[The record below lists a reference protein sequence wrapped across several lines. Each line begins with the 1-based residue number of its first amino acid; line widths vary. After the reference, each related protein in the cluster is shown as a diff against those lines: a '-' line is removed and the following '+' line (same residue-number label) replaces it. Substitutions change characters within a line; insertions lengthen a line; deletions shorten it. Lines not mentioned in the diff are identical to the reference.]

1 VTSGRRSSTGMR
13 RDRATEDAPG
23 VAHGHHAWDR
33 RERFRRAFES
43 ALGVPFAKGSRIEP
57 LRNGVRIFP
66 SMLAAIEGAR
76 HAIEFETYVYW
87 TGHVARRFAS
97 ALADA
102 AARGVRV
109 RILLDALGCKP
120 MSSEI
125 RRTLEESDAEV
136 HDFGPLRLHK
146 LWRLDHRT
154 HRKILVCDGEV
165 GFTGGVGIAEE
176 WEGDAR
182 GPEEW
187 RDTHFRMEG
196 PAVRGL
202 RAAFF
207 QHWLATEAGDDRIL
221 DEITERHGAPPT
233 GWAGSSEPSA
243 LLPEDSEATMELQV
257 IRSNA
262 TGRWTDMQTLFRSLV
277 AVAEERLR
285 ITTAYFVPDPGLVE
299 ALADAARRGV
309 DVEIM
314 NPGPHTDHRVC
325 QLAGEAVYEEL
336 LDAGVRIWRYQPT
349 MLHSKIA
356 TVDGILSCI
365 GSANLNHRS
374 LMKDDEIA
382 VLVLDADFADRLDR
396 DFDDDRDYCR
406 LIPDGRWA
414 RRPWTESLIQPLT
427 RLFRQQL

>member
-1 VTSGRRSSTGMR
+1 MNGGMQRGRG
-13 RDRATEDAPG
+13 AADAPG
-23 VAHGHHAWDR
+23 VAAGHQEWDR

-43 ALGVPFAKGSRIEP
+43 ALGVPFTTGSRIQP

-76 HAIEFETYVYW
+76 HAIEFETYVFW
-87 TGHVARRFAS
+87 TGHVARRFAH

-120 MSSEI
+120 MPAEI

-136 HDFGPLRLHK
+136 HDFGPVRLHK
-146 LWRLDHRT
+146 IWSLDHRT

-165 GFTGGVGIAEE
+165 GFTGGVGISEE

-182 GPEEW
+182 GPDEW
-187 RDTHFRMEG
+187 RDTHFRIEG

-207 QHWLATEAGDDRIL
+207 QHWLGTEGGDDSIL
-221 DEITERHGAPPT
+221 DEVTEHYGQPSA
-233 GWAGSSEPSA
+233 GWAGTAEPDVASGGDA
-243 LLPEDSEATMELQV
+243 EPGMELQV

-299 ALADAARRGV
+299 SLIEAARRGV

-314 NPGPHTDHRVC
+314 NPGPHTDQRVS
-325 QLAGEAVYEEL
+325 QLAGEDVYEEL
-336 LDAGVRIWRYQPT
+336 LAAGVRIWRYQPT
-349 MLHSKIA
+349 MLHAKVA
-356 TVDGILSCI
+356 TLDGMLSCV

-382 VLVLDADFADRLDR
+382 VLVLDPDFTEGLDR
-396 DFDDDRDYCR
+396 DFDDDRDHCR
-406 LIPDGRWA
+406 LITDARWA
-414 RRPWTESLIQPLT
+414 RRSWLGSLLQPLT
-427 RLFRQQL
+427 RPFRHQL